1 MKNTI
6 KKIIKEVTE
15 ERFKKLVHFLLNK
28 KLLSSDVEQVEDSSK
43 SVKFKYTPNN
53 TILAGFNIN
62 RQEFIVE
69 YDPVWSFIEETL
81 QLPYEEIKKH
91 ITSWVDETFNYP
103 NVNVKTTGSVEYKH
117 QEKLRQI
124 RIRREMEERRSN
136 DEWSDYPIPFA
147 LMEYLQ
153 DNGDWVGPSNDEI
166 DEMKSELSLSIDE
179 LANLD
184 QNSQEY
190 EDMEEQI
197 DNLETRISEYED
209 VYNIIPIHYKTDY
222 GYFEYGGMEFLVA
235 TDDAAD
241 ELAYESVKNL
251 IDDIGL
257 GEFSSWLIKNHIDG
271 EKVAESFRDYFDED
285 VRENPEG
292 YLDDGDRELT
302 RESERRISE
311 IEDKISDLQDQLDD
325 DDVDED
331 GINEEIEELESEKEY
346 ILEDDDSYEY
356 SETAINNAVENR
368 LSEIERDPLDTLKEF
383 GMDVFDYVDIDDLIK
398 EVVDTDGRGHMLA
411 GYDGNEGSV
420 VYDGDWYYIY
430 RTN

>member
-43 SVKFKYTPNN
+43 NVRFKYTPNN
-53 TILAGFNIN
+53 MIIAAFNIN
-62 RQEFIVE
+62 RLEFIVE
-69 YDPVWSFIEETL
+69 YEPVWGFIEETL
-81 QLPYEEIKKH
+81 QLPYEEVKKH

-124 RIRREMEERRSN
+124 RIKREIEERRSN

-153 DNGDWVGPSNDEI
+153 DNGNWDGPSNDEI

-190 EDMEEQI
+190 KDMEEQI
-197 DNLETRISEYED
+197 DNLESRISEYED
-209 VYNIIPIHYKTDY
+209 VYNIIPVHYTTDY

-241 ELAYESVKNL
+241 ELAYESVKSL
-251 IDDIGL
+251 IDDDGL
-257 GEFSSWLIKNHIDG
+257 GGFNSWLIESHIDG
-271 EKVAESFRDYFDED
+271 EKVVESFRDYFDED

-292 YLDDGDRELT
+292 YLDDDDRELT
-302 RESERRISE
+302 RVSERRISE
-311 IEDKISDLQDQLDD
+311 IEDEISDLQDLLDG
-325 DDVDED
+325 VDED
-331 GINEEIEELESEKEY
+331 EINEKIEELESEKEY
-346 ILEDDDSYEY
+346 ILGDYDSYEY
-356 SETAINNAVENR
+356 SETAIDAAVENR
-368 LSEIERDPLDTLKEF
+368 LREIERDPLNTLKEF
-383 GMDVFDYVDIDDLIK
+383 GMDVFDYVDIDDLVK
-398 EVVDTDGRGHMLA
+398 EVVDSDGRGHILA
-411 GYDGNEGSV
+411 SYDGSEDSV
-420 VYDGDWYYIY
+420 DYDGDLYYIY